1 MVSFNLLV
9 LYFLLTYS
17 TLISNKDFL
26 FLASPG
32 ALIHLQHSFYIAP
45 DVQIFIIVLLISI
58 VVPSTL
64 LTLALSILYLC
75 CSLEQNKIA
84 QSSEFFLGWCHDPQ
98 QLLLVFN
105 LDGVDQK
112 VIVIDSLC
120 IWSDIEPRSHWKWVI
135 RFLEESI
142 VSQTINYILDTLI
155 FKEYCWQNFWFSYC
169 PSKLNT
175 KEK

>member
-84 QSSEFFLGWCHDPQ
+84 QSSEFFLG
-98 QLLLVFN
+98 
-105 LDGVDQK
+105 
-112 VIVIDSLC
+112 
-120 IWSDIEPRSHWKWVI
+120 
-135 RFLEESI
+135 
-142 VSQTINYILDTLI
+142 
-155 FKEYCWQNFWFSYC
+155 
-169 PSKLNT
+169 
-175 KEK
+175 